1 MNNHWQPEDK
11 LVGKVD
17 ELAASL
23 HATTDVLSTADRML
37 GHYRDLNREQD
48 AEISRVSKL
57 NLISMHGTAYN
68 RLKPLTTIQ
77 TQKSCICPVSFCY
90 WLLQMVP
97 NRFF

>member
-1 MNNHWQPEDK
+1 MNNHWQPEEK

-48 AEISRVSKL
+48 AEISRVSKFDR
-57 NLISMHGTAYN
+57 ISMHGTAFN
-68 RLKPLTTIQ
+68 QLKPPTT
-77 TQKSCICPVSFCY
+77 
-90 WLLQMVP
+90 M
-97 NRFF
+97 